1 VSGTKPSVRWI
12 DVFAHREYLSMWLAH
27 VLSLAGDQLARV
39 ALTVL
44 IYERTG
50 SGFAASVAYAVTL
63 IPWLLGGP
71 LLSGLGDRFPRRAV
85 MIGCDLGCAVLV
97 ALMAVPG
104 APPAV
109 LCGLLFAATLL
120 APPFASSRSAL
131 VRDLFPDDDRYGRA
145 TAVTQVTVQAS
156 QVAGFAGGGLLAA
169 AVGPGTALLAD
180 AATFLLSAAI
190 VRLGVTRR
198 PAAAGPQR
206 PAFLA
211 GIRAGARTVFGI
223 PRLRALVLLTWLA
236 ALHIAPA
243 GVVAPYAAAR
253 GGGPAAIGL
262 LLASIAAGTAAG
274 LIAVGRLPAAT
285 RLRLMYPL
293 AVAAGIPMI
302 ACALKPGLLVSALL
316 WASSGAFTSYL
327 LATNVA
333 FVAAVPAAG
342 RAQAVG
348 IVTAGLAAGQ
358 GLGVIA
364 AGALADYLTPE
375 TAIAVAGATA
385 ILLAA
390 ALYARDPERHPLR
403 VRRGRAGAAQ

>member
-1 VSGTKPSVRWI
+1 MRPSTRWL
-12 DVFAHREYLSMWLAH
+12 DVFADREYASMWLAH

-39 ALTVL
+39 ALTAL
-44 IYERTG
+44 IYERTR
-50 SGFAASVAYAVTL
+50 SGFAASAAYAVTL

-85 MIGCDLGCAVLV
+85 MIGCDLGSAVLV

-104 APPAV
+104 VPLAV

-120 APPFASSRSAL
+120 APPFAASRSAL

-145 TAVTQVTVQAS
+145 TAVTQVTIQGSHA
-156 QVAGFAGGGLLAA
+156 AGFAAGGLLAA
-169 AVGPGTALLAD
+169 ALGPRPALLAD
-180 AATFLLSAAI
+180 AATFLLSAAV
-190 VRLGVTRR
+190 VRLGVAAR
-198 PAAAGPQR
+198 PAAAGAQR
-206 PAFLA
+206 PSFLA

-223 PRLRALVLLTWLA
+223 PRLRAIVLLTWLA

-262 LLASIAAGTAAG
+262 LLASIAVGTAAG
-274 LIAVGRLPAAT
+274 LIAVGRLAEAA

-293 AVAAGIPMI
+293 AIAAGIPMI
-302 ACALKPGLLVSALL
+302 ACAARPGLLVSALL
-316 WASSGAFTSYL
+316 WAAGGMLTSYL

-375 TAIAVAGATA
+375 TAIAAAGATA
-385 ILLAA
+385 TLLAA
-390 ALYARDPERHPLR
+390 ALYTRDPERNPR
-403 VRRGRAGAAQ
+403 PGRYGAAQ